1 MTRLVLALTLFG
13 LSACRLTSHPVKPAE
28 LGTPSSSEA
37 LLAVIDQPGPIQ
49 VETVNSS
56 DWSVD
61 LSGLVN
67 MDHPK
72 AKAAG
77 LKNGLENIQI
87 YFHALR
93 HPERGLYI
101 VDTGVERA
109 QRDDPEHAALG
120 GKAGEAFGIQRMQIH
135 VPLGDYL
142 KTAGAPL
149 RGVFLTHMHA
159 DHILGLRDA
168 PASAAIYAGPGEA
181 SQRDAKN
188 VVVQGLTNFLLEG
201 KAPLQELQFTPDS
214 SQRFDGVVDV
224 FGDKSLWAIAVPGHT
239 RGSLAFLART
249 PEGPVLMTGDTCHTA
264 WGWQN
269 EVEPGSFTADREKNA
284 RNLKRLEQLVREHP
298 SISVR
303 LGHQSLR
310 PGPKQ

>member
-1 MTRLVLALTLFG
+1 
-13 LSACRLTSHPVKPAE
+13 
-28 LGTPSSSEA
+28 
-37 LLAVIDQPGPIQ
+37 
-49 VETVNSS
+49 
-56 DWSVD
+56 
-61 LSGLVN
+61 LVN
-67 MDHPK
+67 LEKPK

-77 LKNGLENIQI
+77 LKDGLENIQI

-120 GKAGEAFGIQRMQIH
+120 GRAGEAFGIQRMTIH
-135 VPLGDYL
+135 TPLADYL

-159 DHILGLRDA
+159 DHVLGLRDV
-168 PASAAIYAGPGEA
+168 PASAVIYAGPGEA
-181 SQRDAKN
+181 GQRDAKN
-188 VVVQGLTNFLLEG
+188 VVVQSLTNFLLEG
-201 KAPLQELQFTPDS
+201 KAALQELQFKPDS
-214 SQRFDGVVDV
+214 SGRFDGVIDV

-239 RGSLAFLART
+239 AGSLAFIVRT
-249 PEGPVLMTGDTCHTA
+249 PEGPVLLTGDTCHTV

-269 EVEPGSFTADREKNA
+269 EVEPGSYTADRVRNA
-284 RNLKRLEQLVREHP
+284 QNLKRLTQLVREHP

-303 LGHQSLR
+303 LGHQSLVKA
-310 PGPKQ
+310 P